1 MFPNESL
8 DCEFVSE
15 VVFPKLKENSSLAD
29 GAGPDVLP
37 HGNDYGPR
45 WTFAFPGPDPR
56 ITRSRPCGFL
66 NEKKAEMQG
75 QSFLLFGRPLVPDEQ
90 RGS

>member
-1 MFPNESL
+1 MFPNGRL

-15 VVFPKLKENSSLAD
+15 VVFLKLKENPRLAD
-29 GAGPDVLP
+29 EAGLYVLP
-37 HGNDYGPR
+37 HGNGYGPR

-66 NEKKAEMQG
+66 NEKKAEMQC
-75 QSFLLFGRPLVPDEQ
+75 QSFLSFGRPLVPDEQ